1 MGKTL
6 IKWQLNPQL
15 IPIDPKERLGL
26 YMMFMD
32 MIKKDMEA
40 GNLTGWGVYSD
51 GSGGYAFTKLGSKE
65 LYTMVLKWSPY
76 VMFDAKSV
84 LGVEE
89 TVESLKKAAETK

>member
-6 IKWQLNPQL
+6 INWQLNPQL
-15 IPIDPKERLGL
+15 IPHDPKKRFEL

-65 LYTMVLKWSPY
+65 LYAMILKWSPY
-76 VMFDAKSV
+76 VMFDAKPV

-89 TVESLKKAAETK
+89 TIEALKKAAE